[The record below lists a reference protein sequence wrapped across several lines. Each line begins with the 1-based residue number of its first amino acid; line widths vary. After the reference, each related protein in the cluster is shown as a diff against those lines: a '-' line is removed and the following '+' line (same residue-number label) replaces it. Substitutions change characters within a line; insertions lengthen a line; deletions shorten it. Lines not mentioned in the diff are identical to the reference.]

1 MLAGCSPRSRGG
13 SEQPKPLQKAL
24 ESGRAIG
31 RAGSQRARPVPG
43 VVLFISLLFFFKI
56 KLFRATVVCL
66 PPFCGAPGEGSVHIT
81 L

>member
-31 RAGSQRARPVPG
+31 RAGSQRAYKLEHEEEEINSQNESNHYLPILEWTCFSVPM
-43 VVLFISLLFFFKI
+43 VD
-56 KLFRATVVCL
+56 
-66 PPFCGAPGEGSVHIT
+66 
-81 L
+81 

>member
-43 VVLFISLLFFFKI
+43 VVLFISLLFFF
-56 KLFRATVVCL
+56 LR
-66 PPFCGAPGEGSVHIT
+66 
-81 L
+81 